1 MDYPIGGS
9 GAVVD
14 ALVRGL
20 TKHGGELRLNSPV
33 AKLLV
38 DDAGRCNGVE
48 LRNGETVR
56 ARTAV
61 VTNAPVWATWSLL
74 PESARSATRES
85 LARAGPADG
94 RPLDPDTP
102 PTPSFVH
109 LHLGIRAEG
118 LSEQARSPPRAPL
131 RAHAFN
137 DWSTRQALESIHH
150 ISIPDREQLT
160 APGSAVFVSV
170 PSILDPSLAPPGRC
184 NFHHN
189 KSGVACLQR
198 YAQTRDV
205 AGTRFTRTR
214 LQPSRTSCG
223 RACAAALTS
232 AYVTESRVAGSSGY
246 I

>member
-1 MDYPIGGS
+1 MVYMLYDLHRDGARMDYPIGGS

-38 DDAGRCNGVE
+38 DGAGRCNGVE
-48 LRNGETVR
+48 LRSGEMVR

-109 LHLGIRAEG
+109 LHLGIRADG
-118 LSEQARSPPRAPL
+118 LSEQARPLPRAPL
-131 RAHAFN
+131 RAHASN

-170 PSILDPSLAPPGRC
+170 PSILDPSLAPPGRFDCVSCSHMSRGLSACRELLQHATWQAHDPRVRAC
-184 NFHHN
+184 NRAVRAV
-189 KSGVACLQR
+189 G
-198 YAQTRDV
+198 
-205 AGTRFTRTR
+205 
-214 LQPSRTSCG
+214 G
-223 RACAAALTS
+223 RAP
-232 AYVTESRVAGSSGY
+232 RH
-246 I
+246 